1 MGIDLWSGL
10 VGAMTGGCLFQ
21 IAFKN
26 ILYFVC
32 IPTMLLLQ
40 DGSGKRWQGR
50 RKYKMILKVS
60 YNTV

>member
-26 ILYFVC
+26 IFYFVC
-32 IPTMLLLQ
+32 ITDDAPAT
-40 DGSGKRWQGR
+40 GR
-50 RKYKMILKVS
+50 
-60 YNTV
+60 